1 MPDRKK
7 IMLVFGT
14 RPEAIKMAPVHA
26 ALRALPDAFETLCC
40 VTAQHREMLDQV
52 LQTFG
57 IVPDIDLDLMRAG
70 QDLTDVNATVLAAM
84 RAVLRE
90 RRPDLI
96 LVHGDTTTSMGS
108 ALAAFYAG
116 IPVGHVEAGLRSGVI
131 SAPFPEELNRR
142 ITSMVARYHF
152 APTEENRAN
161 LLAEGC
167 DPAAVVVTGNT
178 VVDALQAVL
187 ARIDDSPSH
196 RDRVER
202 SIDSLLGFAWREK
215 RLVMVTCHRRETL
228 QNGLDDVC
236 AALVEL
242 ARAFPQTRFVLPVH
256 RNPAVAEPVRERLS
270 NTANIHA
277 IAALPYD
284 SFLHLL
290 RHCHC
295 ALTDSGGLQ
304 EEAPI
309 LGKPVL
315 VMRAV
320 TERPEAVA
328 AGGVRLAGVKRAGI
342 VAEMSKVLTDARFH
356 ARMTEAANPFGDG
369 TAGEKIAAFLDQ
381 RLNR

>member
-7 IMLVFGT
+7 IMVVFGT

-90 RRPDLI
+90 RKPDLV
-96 LVHGDTTTSMGS
+96 LVHGDTTTSMAS

-228 QNGLDDVC
+228 GNGLNDVC

-256 RNPAVAEPVRERLS
+256 RNPAVAEPVRARLG

-304 EEAPI
+304 EEAPV

-328 AGGVRLAGVKRAGI
+328 AGGVRLVGVNRAAI

-356 ARMTEAANPFGDG
+356 ARMAEAANPFGDG